1 MVLDIPLRFRNNSF
15 RFVFL
20 TGKRPFEDDWQNTA
34 NYEWTNPKIREHNG
48 NLGIILGYGGLCCI
62 DCDTDLLKD
71 LSQLDTFIVKTGGQ
85 GEHYHIY
92 FTCKDFEDLVNHQ
105 LADGKS
111 DFRCWHKQC
120 VLPPSIHPDT
130 GKKYVVFKDRPIKE
144 MSATDIKLV
153 LKKYQKNNEAIIQ
166 SLDTNKIRDES
177 RSGKEFSQVCYLIR
191 KGCSKE
197 KIWQD
202 MKAYAKWSGSPEQ
215 YREHTYKAAMN
226 KANIN
231 NPKEI
236 LKVDVES
243 KLIDFEVLQTMDIPP
258 IRYLVEGYIPIG
270 LTYIGGDSGSLKS
283 YLAQHLT
290 MCAITGNPFLGQ
302 FPIENLDNRPI
313 LYIDEENRIST
324 LKERLV
330 KLKKGMP
337 KDDKVCKL
345 FTLIDAGIKFDA
357 HQKGKGSEIDQLN
370 LTEFKIM
377 VAKYKPQIV
386 VFDSFI
392 RFFLGDEN
400 FSSDVRQV
408 FDTIK
413 AIMNENDCS
422 CIVLH
427 HTSKNTGNG
436 KSSLRGSGDIPAS
449 ADSIIMMSYNA
460 NYKNYTLTHVKS
472 RNTTEC
478 ESLILKLNAFDDKV
492 SIDFV
497 KDATNQKVSALDQ
510 LKRAIKDWCKDNKDW
525 FKTGTIK
532 DALIKEGFSDTNYI
546 NKALN
551 SLVEDGDLEK
561 GKKQGFWKYN
571 PPFDYKANT
580 EVVE

>member
-1 MVLDIPLRFRNNSF
+1 M
-15 RFVFL
+15 
-20 TGKRPFEDDWQNTA
+20 GKRPFEDDWQNTK
-34 NYEWTNPKIREHNG
+34 NYSWTDKKLQTHPG
-48 NLGIILGYGGLCCI
+48 NTGIVLGYGGLCCI

-71 LSQLDTFIVKTGGQ
+71 LSQLDTFIVKTGGK

-92 FTCKDFEDLVNHQ
+92 FTCKDFDGLVNHQ

-111 DFRCWHKQC
+111 DFRNNAKQC
-120 VLPPSIHPDT
+120 VIPPGMHPDT
-130 GKKYVVFKDRPIKE
+130 GKRYEVFKDLPIKE
-144 MSATDIKLV
+144 VTANEIREI
-153 LKKYQKNNEAIIQ
+153 LKKYQKNKEITVVNNE
-166 SLDTNKIRDES
+166 TRDIS

-191 KGCSKE
+191 KGYSKE
-197 KIWQD
+197 KIWAE
-202 MKAYAKWSGSPEQ
+202 MKAFAKWSESPEA
-215 YREHTYKAAMN
+215 YREHTYMKAME
-226 KANIN
+226 KAEVEK
-231 NPKEI
+231 PQQKKEFP
-236 LKVDVES
+236 KVDVES

-290 MCAITGNPFLGQ
+290 MCIITGNDFLGH
-302 FPIENLDNRPI
+302 FPINNLDNRPV
-313 LYIDEENRIST
+313 LYVDEENRICA

-345 FTLIDAGIKFDA
+345 YTLIDAGIKFDA

-370 LTEFKIM
+370 LTEFKLM
-377 VAKYKPQIV
+377 VAKYKPQLV

-413 AIMNENDCS
+413 SIMNENNCS

-460 NYKNYTLTHVKS
+460 NYKNYTLTHVKA

-478 ESLILKLNAFDDKV
+478 EPLILKLNATDEQV
-492 SIDFV
+492 TIDFV
-497 KDATNQKVSALDQ
+497 KDVTNQKVSALDL
-510 LKRAIKDWCKDNKDW
+510 LKKSINEWCRDNGIDW
-525 FKTGTIK
+525 FKTGQVK
-532 DALIKEGFSDTNYI
+532 EALVNQGFAESSNI
-546 NKALN
+546 NLALK
-551 SLVEDGDLEK
+551 SLFNDGDLEK
-561 GKKQGFWKYN
+561 GKKQGTWKYI
-571 PPFDYKANT
+571 PPFDYKKNE